1 TQVLVALLSTRG
13 NNVFVDLQLDWRVL
27 GFTATLAVL
36 TCILFGL
43 APAFRSTRT
52 PPGEVL
58 KSGGRGNTAGRERF
72 RIQKILVAVQV
83 ALSLTLVAGAML
95 FVRSLRNLVTLDAGF
110 QQEGVLI
117 TNLSLQPLN
126 LSRERASSMNLE
138 ILDRL
143 RALPGVIAVGA
154 TDVIPLS
161 GSSSGNRVWMDGS
174 TPDKGTGMLR
184 MRVGPDY
191 FKTLRTPLLAG
202 REFNAHDNA
211 AGARVAI
218 VNQSF
223 ARTLTNAENPVGR
236 RFWVEATPSSP
247 QTAYEIVGM
256 VRDSK
261 YQTLREDDQ
270 PIMYLCLPQESAG
283 NTSVSITGRIL
294 IRSALDLDRVAAS
307 VRTVLQ
313 EIHPEIRFR
322 FQVFQAQIRDSLL
335 RERLVATL
343 SGFFGALAALLAA
356 AGLYGVI
363 SYAAARR
370 TNEIGVRM
378 ALGASRGS
386 VFGMIIGDAAKLTA
400 IGIAIG
406 VGLAIA
412 GAKAVQSLLYG
423 LRPSDPV
430 TLLVAVVALAAVA
443 FAASYFPARR
453 AARLDPMV
461 ALREE

>member
-1 TQVLVALLSTRG
+1 MQR
-13 NNVFVDLQLDWRVL
+13 
-27 GFTATLAVL
+27 
-36 TCILFGL
+36 
-43 APAFRSTRT
+43 
-52 PPGEVL
+52 
-58 KSGGRGNTAGRERF
+58 
-72 RIQKILVAVQV
+72 ILVTVQV

-126 LSRERASSMNLE
+126 LSRDRLSLMNVE

-143 RALPGVIAVGA
+143 RAIPGVISVGA
-154 TDVIPLS
+154 TDVVPLS
-161 GSSSGNRVWMDGS
+161 GNSGGNRIWMDGS
-174 TPDKGTGMLR
+174 TADKGTGMLR
-184 MRVGPDY
+184 SRVGPDY

-202 REFNAHDNA
+202 REFDAHDNA

-236 RFWVEATPSSP
+236 RFWVEATPNTP

-270 PIMYLCLPQESAG
+270 PIMYLCLPQESAA
-283 NTSVSITGRIL
+283 NIGRIL
-294 IRSALDLDRVAAS
+294 VRSALDLDRVAAS
-307 VRTVLQ
+307 IRTALQ

-322 FQVFQAQIRDSLL
+322 FQIFQTQIHDSLL

-378 ALGASRGS
+378 ALGASRS
-386 VFGMIIGDAAKLTA
+386 NVFGMILGEAAVLTA

-412 GAKAVQSLLYG
+412 GAKAVQSLLFG
-423 LRPSDPV
+423 LRPSDPM
-430 TLLVAVVALAAVA
+430 TLLAAVVALAAVA

-453 AARLDPMV
+453 AAKLDPMV